1 MAEYDNTNTGAA
13 FKPFDTQRLILQGK
27 IDFEGNER
35 KVVCVADETKN
46 GTRLIEVYEKVGVL
60 FENDQKG
67 NDKAPNYSGPVEP
80 FVSSKQLQM
89 AAWKKTSDN
98 AGNFL
103 SIRVSEKQSGG
114 GQSNDQQNDDL
125 SQDEIPW

>member
-1 MAEYDNTNTGAA
+1 MADYDDTNTGAA
-13 FKPFDTQRLILQGK
+13 FKPVATQRLSLQGK
-27 IDFEGNER
+27 INIDGNER

-67 NDKAPNYSGPVEP
+67 NDKAPNYSGPLEP
-80 FVSSKQLQM
+80 YISSKPMQI
-89 AAWKKTSDN
+89 AAWKKSSDN

-103 SIRVSEKQSGG
+103 SMRLSEKQQQQQQ
-114 GQSNDQQNDDL
+114 QSRQQDDLHNDQ
-125 SQDEIPW
+125 IPF